1 MDKPR
6 LGGSLLPNT
15 ILFIFQLLGKL
26 QPFLIV
32 FNGLLEQ
39 FACFIYILG
48 SFSICKIMMTKP
60 NLDVD
65 LFTNTNTGLFLRQLF
80 GKFQSLPIVFNG

>member
-1 MDKPR
+1 
-6 LGGSLLPNT
+6 
-15 ILFIFQLLGKL
+15 
-26 QPFLIV
+26 
-32 FNGLLEQ
+32 
-39 FACFIYILG
+39 
-48 SFSICKIMMTKP
+48 MMTKP